1 MHSGSVKGNSGPRT
15 PHLDMEP
22 TNEGSASLRDRELDV
37 AREVAH
43 AFITAAAPI
52 EVYRLA
58 LARLAPLVRA
68 SFSSVFHRDP
78 ADPTLLK
85 LTCAHNWPQSSA
97 RFLSQLR
104 VREGRGPTGRAVAE
118 GRPVEVRDVFADT
131 ALREWWEPARELG
144 FVSLISLPLRD
155 SHGTVGALTFY
166 FNAARDFDADER
178 HLLMLIADQLAAA
191 SGRAEAVETQ
201 RREMERLRIE
211 NEVLRTRL
219 RAGEESKR
227 LKDEFL
233 SNISH
238 ELRTPLTAILGYT
251 DLITGGEAGPVPD
264 DQRALLQRI
273 DHAGNALLRLIN
285 DLLEL
290 SQLRLGRVAP
300 SVAPDDA
307 VLIAQRALHAAGPP
321 PDGVHVMLEAPEQP
335 LPVMVDGEKVIK
347 VLENLLTNAYKFTPR
362 GAVTVRVRRG
372 TDGETP
378 IVEWSVLDNGIGIP
392 RDRQESIFDEF
403 QQVDGSSTRLYGG
416 TGLGLA
422 LSRGLARLLGG
433 RISVQSE
440 PTRGSCFTLTLPIH

>member
-1 MHSGSVKGNSGPRT
+1 
-15 PHLDMEP
+15 MET
-22 TNEGSASLRDRELDV
+22 TNDGSATLRDRELDV

-58 LARLAPLVRA
+58 LTRLTPLVRA

-97 RFLSQLR
+97 RYLSQLR
-104 VREGRGPTGRAVAE
+104 IREGRGPTGRTVAE
-118 GRPVEVRDVFADT
+118 GQPVEVRDVFADA

-144 FVSLISLPLRD
+144 FISLISLPLRD
-155 SHGTVGALTFY
+155 SSGVVGALTFY
-166 FNAARDFDADER
+166 FTAARVFDDDER
-178 HLLMLIADQLAAA
+178 HLLMLIADQLASA
-191 SGRAEAVETQ
+191 SSRAEAVEAQ
-201 RREMERLRIE
+201 RREMDRLRTE
-211 NEVLRTRL
+211 NERLRTRL
-219 RAGEESKR
+219 RAGEDTKR

-251 DLITGGEAGPVPD
+251 ELLAGGEAGSMPAE
-264 DQRALLQRI
+264 QRTLLQRI

-290 SQLRLGRVAP
+290 SQLRLGRMETNA
-300 SVAPDDA
+300 APDDA
-307 VLIAQRALHAAGPP
+307 VLIAERALQAAGQPP
-321 PDGVHVMLEAPEQP
+321 AGVHVMLEGPQEP

-362 GAVTVRVRRG
+362 GTVTLQVRRG
-372 TDGETP
+372 TDSEEP
-378 IVEWSVLDNGIGIP
+378 AVEWSVLDNGIGIP
-392 RDRQESIFDEF
+392 RDRQEAIFDEF

-433 RISVQSE
+433 RITVQSE
-440 PTRGSCFTLTLPIH
+440 PARGSRFTLVLPQH